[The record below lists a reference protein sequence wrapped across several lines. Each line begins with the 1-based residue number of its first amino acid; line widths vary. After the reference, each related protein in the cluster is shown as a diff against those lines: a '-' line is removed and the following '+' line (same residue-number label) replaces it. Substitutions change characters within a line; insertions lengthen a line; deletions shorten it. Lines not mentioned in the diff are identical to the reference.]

1 MIKLLVLGIGNLLLT
16 DDGVGVWA
24 ARKLME
30 EVWPEG
36 VVIREAGTFT
46 QDIFYTFGD
55 VERLLVLDVVH
66 AGGRP
71 GSLYLLEEEALV
83 GRVNQRLSIHD
94 IDLLDSL
101 RMAEHYFGRK
111 PALRV
116 LGMEPQ
122 NYTTWQIGLSP
133 ALEER
138 FPSYLESARTEIAR
152 WLCEEPASLFVS
164 PLNRG

>member
-30 EVWPEG
+30 EVWPQG

-71 GSLYLLEEEALV
+71 GSFYLLEEEELV
-83 GRVNQRLSIHD
+83 GQESRRLSIHD

-101 RMAEHYFGRK
+101 RMAERYFGRK

-122 NYTTWQIGLSP
+122 DYTTWKIGLSP

-138 FPSYLESARTEIAR
+138 FPGYLETARAEIAR
-152 WLCEEPASLFVS
+152 WLCEETASRFVS
-164 PLNRG
+164 

>member
-30 EVWPEG
+30 EVWPQG

-66 AGGRP
+66 AGGKP
-71 GSLYLLEEEALV
+71 GSLYLLDEEDLV
-83 GRVNQRLSIHD
+83 GHEHRRLSIHD

-101 RMAEHYFGRK
+101 RMAERYFGRK
-111 PALRV
+111 PTLRV

-122 NYTTWQIGLSP
+122 NYTTWKIGLSP
-133 ALEER
+133 VLEEQ
-138 FPSYLESARTEIAR
+138 FPRYLESARAEIVR
-152 WLCEEPASLFVS
+152 WLGEESAFLFV
-164 PLNRG
+164 PTLNRG